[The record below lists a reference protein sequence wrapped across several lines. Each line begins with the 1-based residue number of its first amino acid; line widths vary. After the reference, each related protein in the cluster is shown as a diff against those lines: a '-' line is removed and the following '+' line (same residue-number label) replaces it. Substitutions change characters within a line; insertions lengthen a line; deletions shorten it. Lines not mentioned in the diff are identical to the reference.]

1 MKKQQ
6 RSQYLEDTPRVLKEE
21 EYEDE
26 MMELDHEN
34 THRRMKRD
42 KSNIYSSHDDEKGT
56 FTARRQERQLKNSM
70 YLEEGSVGSG
80 SDTLNDRKL
89 LNKIS
94 QGEQEMNK
102 FRCETPPEFVDS
114 GVGYTG
120 FMNSVKL

>member
-1 MKKQQ
+1 
-6 RSQYLEDTPRVLKEE
+6 
-21 EYEDE
+21 
-26 MMELDHEN
+26 
-34 THRRMKRD
+34 
-42 KSNIYSSHDDEKGT
+42 
-56 FTARRQERQLKNSM
+56 M